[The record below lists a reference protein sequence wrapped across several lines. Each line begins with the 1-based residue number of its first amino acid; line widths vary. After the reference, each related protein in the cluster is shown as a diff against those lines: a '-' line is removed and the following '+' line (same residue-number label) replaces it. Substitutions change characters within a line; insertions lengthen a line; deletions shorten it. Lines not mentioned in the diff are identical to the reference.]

1 MYNNEKL
8 KFKDIPSKLNDIVKS
23 IDNNK
28 IKKFR
33 WFQEKACIILEKYLY
48 DYAIL
53 LQDELKI
60 IIAAIIAFVTENPE
74 TKDRKTSLYYF
85 PLIATKSKFLV
96 NDVFEVVMGSDFSA
110 SIYDAVDDI
119 DYIKCIDKILYNE
132 SVAYFKSNAK
142 LVPVK
147 LEQHDIYRTVRL
159 SNKSSNSLTFLKK
172 DEIVKT
178 YRKLADGINPDLEM
192 TIKLRE
198 KGFKNVQGIRG
209 YFLYVDKDRKNYTV
223 AMVVEYIK
231 NIADMWQY
239 TQEYLM
245 SFLEDVKS
253 VEKENIDI
261 AFIDN
266 YCSDYLDQVK
276 NIAEIIAD
284 MHIRLSEI
292 QEDGFTKREPS
303 SEDLDELLNSITG
316 NFRLLLS
323 FLKAGK
329 FDESINSMVK
339 EISNQEDFIINK
351 INEFKGIY
359 NSLGKYMR
367 CHADLHLEQIL
378 KTKDDYILIDFE
390 GEPTKPIDVRRKKVS
405 PLKDIAGMV
414 RSFNYAAY
422 AAYFNYLDANREDEN
437 EDVEKI
443 LIQWAHIVTNTF
455 IDSYFNAIR
464 GSVPDIIP
472 DEEHLN
478 TVLALFKLDKALF
491 EGLYEVNNRP
501 AWFRIPLKGILECIN
516 DLKNKKEKAEVT
528 YG

>member
-1 MYNNEKL
+1 MYNDEKL
-8 KFKDIPSKLNDIVKS
+8 EFKEIPSKLNDIIKN
-23 IDNNK
+23 IDNEK

-33 WFQEKACIILEKYLY
+33 WFQEKACTILEKYLY

-53 LQDELKI
+53 LQDEFKI

-74 TKDRKTSLYYF
+74 TKERKTSLYYF
-85 PLIATKSKFLV
+85 PLIATKSKLLA
-96 NDVFEVVMGSDFSA
+96 NDVLEVIMGSDFSA

-119 DYIKCIDKILYNE
+119 DYIKCIDKILYDE
-132 SVAYFKSNAK
+132 STAYFKSNAK
-142 LVPVK
+142 LVSVK
-147 LEQHDIYRTVRL
+147 LEPQDIYRTEKL

-209 YFLYVDKDRKNYTV
+209 YFLYIDKDRKNYTV

-239 TQEYLM
+239 TQEYLK
-245 SFLEDVKS
+245 SFLTEIKNIKDV
-253 VEKENIDI
+253 DP
-261 AFIDN
+261 AFLEN
-266 YCSDYLDQVK
+266 YCSDYLYQIK

-284 MHIRLSEI
+284 MHIRLSSI

-316 NFRLLLS
+316 NFNTLLS
-323 FLKAGK
+323 FIKAEK
-329 FDESINSMVK
+329 FDEPINSMVK
-339 EISNQEDFIINK
+339 EISEQKDFLTIK

-359 NSLGKYMR
+359 RNFGKYMR

-390 GEPTKPIDVRRKKVS
+390 GEPTKPIGVRRKRVS

-422 AAYFNYLDANREDEN
+422 AAYFNYLEANC
-437 EDVEKI
+437 EDVNESIEKA
-443 LIQWAHIVTNTF
+443 LTLWADVVTNSF
-455 IDSYFNAIR
+455 IDCYFNAVKE
-464 GSVPDIIP
+464 SAPDIIP
-472 DEEHLN
+472 DEEHFN

-501 AWFRIPLKGILECIN
+501 AWFKIPLKGILECID
-516 DLKNKKEKAEVT
+516 DLKSKKERAEVT